1 VVADSSK
8 TIADALPFSLYLAV
22 KKYVIVSDEE
32 RQVVERSCRK
42 LPNPAWVRF
51 KHDKYKGDIAQVF
64 DSNLPNDMVAVLV
77 PPREFP
83 YPMPRGSRSLLDRSR
98 LPNGDAVSNINR
110 GEEVIGWTYKGEKYY
125 MGLLLKTVHRDRL
138 ELVVCPHADDIRL
151 HLQSGWGQPF
161 LKKTVVM
168 FSMQFLRTGDW
179 VRIIRGD
186 LSSETGQVISTDH
199 PANSATLELTL
210 SGRRKEVDI
219 RLDDIDR
226 VFRVGDTVQVI
237 AGPYL
242 GVEGHIIQMTD
253 DTFRLCQH
261 ASKEEVNVSSFSKKC
276 CLTQRTVR
284 SFQILPRSSPA

>member
-1 VVADSSK
+1 
-8 TIADALPFSLYLAV
+8 
-22 KKYVIVSDEE
+22 
-32 RQVVERSCRK
+32 
-42 LPNPAWVRF
+42 
-51 KHDKYKGDIAQVF
+51 
-64 DSNLPNDMVAVLV
+64 
-77 PPREFP
+77 
-83 YPMPRGSRSLLDRSR
+83 
-98 LPNGDAVSNINR
+98 
-110 GEEVIGWTYKGEKYY
+110 

-179 VRIIRGD
+179 VRIVRGD

-242 GVEGHIIQMTD
+242 GVEGHIIQMAD

-261 ASKEEVNVSSFSKKC
+261 ASKEEVSVSSFSKN
-276 CLTQRTVR
+276 TV
-284 SFQILPRSSPA
+284 